1 VFPILAD
8 DGKNVGLPITAA
20 VHAVVHNYA
29 HPTTPVPGAPGA
41 VIIWDIEF
49 AVLVLF
55 AAAALTSLRAT
66 TIPVYE
72 RLAFVLYIVEI
83 FCLAATNWDG
93 YADLRSFV
101 EVYLFAVLV
110 LFGVPR
116 RRLAAFAAC
125 AAPLVILVALYRTQ
139 IS

>member
-1 VFPILAD
+1 M
-8 DGKNVGLPITAA
+8 
-20 VHAVVHNYA
+20 
-29 HPTTPVPGAPGA
+29 
-41 VIIWDIEF
+41 IIWDIEF

-55 AAAALTSLRAT
+55 AVAALTSLRAT

-83 FCLAATNWDG
+83 FCLAPTNWDG

-110 LFGVPR
+110 LFGAAR

-125 AAPLVILVALYRTQ
+125 AAPLVILVAVYRIQ